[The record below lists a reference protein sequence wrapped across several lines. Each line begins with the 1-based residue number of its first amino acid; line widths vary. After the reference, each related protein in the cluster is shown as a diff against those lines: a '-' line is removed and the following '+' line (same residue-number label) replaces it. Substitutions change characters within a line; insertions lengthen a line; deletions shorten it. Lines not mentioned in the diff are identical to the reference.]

1 MDREFI
7 LTVYSEGQEPFTKEI
22 NELQYYTLYDIKRAV
37 DLMFDKYADAE
48 IRILG
53 EPLQHQEPA
62 PQGQEQDKE
71 SANEY
76 QEQEEE
82 ETSHD

>member
-7 LTVYSEGQEPFTKEI
+7 LTVYAEGQEPFTKEI
-22 NELQYYTLYDIKRAV
+22 NDLQYYTLYDIKRAV

-48 IRILG
+48 IHILG
-53 EPLQHQEPA
+53 EAREYPVPA
-62 PQGQEQDKE
+62 PQGQEQEKE
-71 SANEY
+71 SADED

-82 ETSHD
+82 EANDD